1 MLLRT
6 AIFAAVVAVLATQI
20 PALLPQGDSGAP
32 PETAQQTEQTPR
44 TPQAPAPQVAARTP
58 QAPAPQVAALTPGST
73 VLAADGRGHF
83 TGTFRL
89 NGKSVPGMVDTG
101 ASLVAIN
108 ESTARKLGFGV
119 NGLEFRY
126 EVNTANGKT
135 DAALIVLDRV
145 EIGNVRVRDVEAFVL
160 RDKALG
166 DTLVGMSF
174 LKKLKSYQVKGE
186 SLTLA
191 N

>member
-32 PETAQQTEQTPR
+32 PETTRQTQ
-44 TPQAPAPQVAARTP
+44 QAPQTS
-58 QAPAPQVAALTPGST
+58 APQVAALAPGST

-119 NGLEFRY
+119 NGLDFRY

>member
-1 MLLRT
+1 MLIRT
-6 AIFAAVVAVLATQI
+6 AIFAAVVVVVATQI
-20 PALLPQGDSGAP
+20 PALLERGDSGAP
-32 PETAQQTEQTPR
+32 SETVQQQTQR
-44 TPQAPAPQVAARTP
+44 TTQAPQAVAPQA
-58 QAPAPQVAALTPGST
+58 AALTPGST

-89 NGKSVPGMVDTG
+89 NGKAVPGMVDTG

-119 NGLEFRY
+119 NGLDFRY

-135 DAALIVLDRV
+135 DAALVVLDRV

-160 RDKALG
+160 RDKALA

-174 LKKLKSYQVKGE
+174 LKKLKSYQVKGD

>member
-1 MLLRT
+1 MLIRT
-6 AIFAAVVAVLATQI
+6 AIFAAVVAVVATQI
-20 PALLPQGDSGAP
+20 PALLQQEDGGMPT
-32 PETAQQTEQTPR
+32 ETAEPTRPA
-44 TPQAPAPQVAARTP
+44 PQAP
-58 QAPAPQVAALTPGST
+58 QAVKPQVAALTPGST
-73 VLAADGRGHF
+73 VLTADGRGHF

-108 ESTARKLGFGV
+108 ESTARRLGFGV
-119 NGLEFRY
+119 NGLDFRH

-135 DAALIVLDRV
+135 DAALITLDRV
-145 EIGNVRVRDVEAFVL
+145 EIGNVRVRDVDALVL
-160 RDKALG
+160 RDKALSG
-166 DTLVGMSF
+166 TLVGMSF
-174 LKKLKSYQVKGE
+174 LQKLKSYQVKGD

>member
-6 AIFAAVVAVLATQI
+6 AIFAAIVAVLATQI
-20 PALLPQGDSGAP
+20 PALLHQEDGGTS
-32 PETAQQTEQTPR
+32 PEATRQAQR
-44 TPQAPAPQVAARTP
+44 TPQAP
-58 QAPAPQVAALTPGST
+58 QATAPQVAALTPGST

-108 ESTARKLGFGV
+108 ESTARKLGYGV
-119 NGLEFRY
+119 NGLDFRY

-160 RDKALG
+160 RDKALA

>member
-20 PALLPQGDSGAP
+20 PALLQQDEGGAP
-32 PETAQQTEQTPR
+32 SETARPRQSAQQV
-44 TPQAPAPQVAARTP
+44 PQAAV
-58 QAPAPQVAALTPGST
+58 PQVAALAPGST
-73 VLAADGRGHF
+73 ILAADGRGHF

-119 NGLEFRY
+119 NGLDFRY

>member
-6 AIFAAVVAVLATQI
+6 AIFAAVVALVATQI
-20 PALLPQGDSGAP
+20 PSLLQHVGEETSTPAP
-32 PETAQQTEQTPR
+32 AEETAA
-44 TPQAPAPQVAARTP
+44 APKAVSAP
-58 QAPAPQVAALTPGST
+58 PGST
-73 VLAADGRGHF
+73 ILQADGRGHF
-83 TGTFRL
+83 TGTFRI
-89 NGKSVPGMVDTG
+89 NGKTVSGLVDTG

-119 NGLEFRY
+119 NGLDFRY
-126 EVNTANGKT
+126 AVNTANGKT
-135 DAALIVLDRV
+135 DAAQVVLDRI

-166 DTLVGMSF
+166 GTLVGMSF
-174 LKKLKSYQVKGE
+174 LKKLKSYQVKGD